1 MSEENDFSCINDLPC
16 EEYIIYFIY
25 LFILLLFFFQIS
37 YRVLFLS
44 FFIYLLFFF
53 SLSFIFKPIVCV
65 YGEEREGRGRR
76 RGESG
81 GDMKK
86 RCQMI

>member
-1 MSEENDFSCINDLPC
+1 MICHVRSILFIL
-16 EEYIIYFIY
+16 FIY
-25 LFILLLFFFQIS
+25 LFYYYFFFFQIS

-44 FFIYLLFFF
+44 FFIYLLLFFF